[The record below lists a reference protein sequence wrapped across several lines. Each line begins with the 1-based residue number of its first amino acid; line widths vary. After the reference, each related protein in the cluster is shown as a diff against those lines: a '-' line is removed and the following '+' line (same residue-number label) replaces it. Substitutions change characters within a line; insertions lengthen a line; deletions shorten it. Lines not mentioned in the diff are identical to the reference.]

1 MWAPGV
7 SLLIWGWQLK
17 REHFKCRDWSKS
29 SPQTGEGRRVSKG
42 KLISKTGW
50 GAGAEERWV
59 DVKIRGSRN
68 QVNETHY
75 DLLGM
80 FNLKLWS
87 LQLLKMVQLK
97 GKQFHCDRAGRT
109 LEMFDIQMPFLKK
122 KNGLCSKVLVL
133 HLVKCILIFLL
144 SSWIAV
150 CSVSSLWRQEGG
162 IHRWKTEVY
171 PPRLAPSTPTFH
183 LGPRAWMRKQ
193 WGSLERRWRVN
204 KRILECG
211 S

>member
-1 MWAPGV
+1 MWVPGV
-7 SLLIWGWQLK
+7 CLLIWGWQLK

-42 KLISKTGW
+42 KFISKTGW

-59 DVKIRGSRN
+59 DVKTRGSRN

-109 LEMFDIQMPFLKK
+109 REMFDIQMPFKK
-122 KNGLCSKVLVL
+122 KKKRPLFQSSCFASGEMHINFSSFIMNRCVFCIFFMETRGGYPLMENGSIPSPPCTIHSN
-133 HLVKCILIFLL
+133 F
-144 SSWIAV
+144 SSW
-150 CSVSSLWRQEGG
+150 
-162 IHRWKTEVY
+162 
-171 PPRLAPSTPTFH
+171 P
-183 LGPRAWMRKQ
+183 
-193 WGSLERRWRVN
+193 
-204 KRILECG
+204 
-211 S
+211 